1 MAQPRRISAPFGW
14 LLVAIGQGTL
24 SCGVA
29 LLVWSHLLARPDL
42 WQLGWAIAPGGLFA
56 MVIGLL
62 LRLESVWTYQR
73 ATCERVSEMDR
84 KLRELEQTTQ
94 LLSTQVS
101 RRAASPSQTFY
112 THLAHGATPHMLVSD
127 IQGQLDLLAQRLAAE
142 RK

>member
-1 MAQPRRISAPFGW
+1 M
-14 LLVAIGQGTL
+14 
-24 SCGVA
+24 
-29 LLVWSHLLARPDL
+29 LARPDL

-62 LRLESVWTYQR
+62 LRLERVWTYQR
-73 ATCERVSEMDR
+73 ATCERVTEMDR
-84 KLRELEQTTQ
+84 KLRELEQTTR

-142 RK
+142 R